1 MAKAYRKR
9 ALGRGLSAI
18 LNDEDNNRFTKPA
31 SLYFDEIEIDL
42 IDLNPYQPRTNF
54 NQKDIDELA
63 SSIKE
68 LGLIQPITIKT
79 KDNRYELISGERRL
93 RAFKILKLKSIPA
106 YVRKADDQAS
116 LEMALVEN
124 IQRKDLDPIEIA
136 ISYNRLIDELS
147 ISHDEMSKRVGK
159 DRSTISN
166 YIRLLKLDPIIQSGI
181 RDNFISMGHGR
192 SLINIKSKDTQLI
205 IYEKILRNGL
215 SVRQTEKIVQEL
227 NNKKVSRVTN
237 YNEGLLKKIKL
248 LETKYKTTLELKMRN
263 EKGQLSFKFKNVAEL
278 NKLIKRLN
286 ESYILF
292 NFFYYIPISILIF
305 SRGGNK

>member
-18 LNDEDNNRFTKPA
+18 LSDEDNNRFTKSA
-31 SLYFDEIEIDL
+31 SLNFDEIEIDL

-136 ISYNRLIDELS
+136 ISYNRLIEELS
-147 ISHDEMSKRVGK
+147 ISHEEMSKRVGK

-227 NNKKVSRVTN
+227 NNKKVSRVTK

-286 ESYILF
+286 ES
-292 NFFYYIPISILIF
+292 
-305 SRGGNK
+305 

>member
-18 LNDEDNNRFTKPA
+18 LSDEDNNRFTKSA
-31 SLYFDEIEIDL
+31 SLNFDEIEIDL

-106 YVRKADDQAS
+106 YVRNADDQAS

-136 ISYNRLIDELS
+136 ISYNRLIEELS
-147 ISHDEMSKRVGK
+147 ISHEEMSKRVGK

-215 SVRQTEKIVQEL
+215 SVRQTEKIVKEL

-286 ESYILF
+286 ES
-292 NFFYYIPISILIF
+292 
-305 SRGGNK
+305 